1 MRMGLEKV
9 RLLSSTARSMRQI
22 KRRTHLEIR
31 SMSQIT
37 PRDVPTT
44 GALDFPR
51 FRPFVSPPPNT
62 YYGGHAMVNLLRSNM
77 LCNGKLK

>member
-1 MRMGLEKV
+1 MRLGLEKV

-44 GALDFPR
+44 GALDFHGLGPSFHR
-51 FRPFVSPPPNT
+51 LQIHTMVVTQWST
-62 YYGGHAMVNLLRSNM
+62 Y
-77 LCNGKLK
+77 